1 MKRYWPQKFHLF
13 LASGIFLGILVLT
26 CLIVSRHNRR
36 FDLTREKIHSISP
49 ETIDVLTR
57 MAPDE
62 IVVRAFFSNED
73 DSRRDFQIF
82 LRDMAT
88 HHPHFRHQILDPDR
102 SPSEARRYQ
111 VDSYRTTLIEYQ
123 GREERIQDVSEE
135 AFTNALIRLAHP
147 EKRTLCFT
155 TGHGE
160 IDLSDTDRTGLSQW
174 RSILEGRQYVI
185 KEVQLL
191 AEGVP
196 SDCSALVLAGPH
208 YELLPKELDL
218 LQKYPETGKG
228 LFLLIDP
235 MDPGTG
241 KSYSELVKSFG
252 LKLGNDVIV
261 DKVSRVF
268 GGDYLVPLITKY
280 AHHPITEKFRVA
292 TFLPIA
298 RTVRKASEV
307 PLGIK
312 VTELAF
318 TSAGS
323 WAETNLKMLENGEAE
338 LNPDQDLVGP
348 VPVAAVVEL
357 QEGIKGSRVAV
368 VGDSDFVTNTHL
380 RVSGNKDFAL
390 NILQWLVRDDRWI
403 AIRSREPRFEPLFLP
418 INQSAGVAAFAIGGI
433 PFTALFAGSVGIW
446 MRRRRSV

>member
-1 MKRYWPQKFHLF
+1 
-13 LASGIFLGILVLT
+13 
-26 CLIVSRHNRR
+26 
-36 FDLTREKIHSISP
+36 
-49 ETIDVLTR
+49 
-57 MAPDE
+57 
-62 IVVRAFFSNED
+62 
-73 DSRRDFQIF
+73 
-82 LRDMAT
+82 
-88 HHPHFRHQILDPDR
+88 
-102 SPSEARRYQ
+102 
-111 VDSYRTTLIEYQ
+111 
-123 GREERIQDVSEE
+123 
-135 AFTNALIRLAHP
+135 
-147 EKRTLCFT
+147 
-155 TGHGE
+155 
-160 IDLSDTDRTGLSQW
+160 
-174 RSILEGRQYVI
+174 
-185 KEVQLL
+185 
-191 AEGVP
+191 
-196 SDCSALVLAGPH
+196 
-208 YELLPKELDL
+208 LLPKELDL

-228 LFLLIDP
+228 LFILIDP

-241 KSYSELVKSFG
+241 KSYNELAKSFG
-252 LKLGNDVIV
+252 LKLGDDVIV

-298 RTVRKASEV
+298 RTVRKASEA

-403 AIRSREPRFEPLFLP
+403 AIRAREPRFEPLFLP

-446 MRRRRSV
+446 VRRRRSV